1 MAKNRDYAAEAQ
13 RLWERARD
21 QLIQTLQPGNPR
33 AFAQGINRS
42 SLNHRSPYSNPN
54 QGLSFASGR
63 MPTPAEITAFA
74 QQQPE
79 YRRAI
84 ARLRNSGGSGG
95 GQSSGGGGAASGAAG
110 APGAPL
116 QPSAQMVA
124 YNNWLQQQQEG
135 YDESKAA
142 NEGRYNEGK
151 GELTGTRDFR
161 QEKYAN
167 FGEAAQQD
175 IESDMQEALSNARAN
190 AAARGLSNSNVTD
203 AYALRAARN
212 ATREKQRVREMRDSR
227 MADAYAQDTGNL
239 VGFIERREDPYPDMN
254 QAMQIGIQLAGSE
267 ADRQASADRLA
278 AMERMYR
285 GAGDRG
291 RSDYSLPPIP
301 GPQGGVSPIFLN
313 GTPVQQAQMML
324 GNRGPMLAY
333 TSNRYPTRRGP
344 RDAPAAAV
352 TQPVLSPPVSLP
364 GRLPEGWTG
373 NATMQPTLAP
383 PPRPPQ
389 YLPPNWTGQST
400 MAPTPI
406 NTYFGF

>member
-1 MAKNRDYAAEAQ
+1 MAKNRDAAAEAQ
-13 RLWERARD
+13 RLWDRARD

-42 SLNHRSPYSNPN
+42 SLHHRSPYSNPN
-54 QGLSFASGR
+54 QGLSFAAGR
-63 MPTPAEITAFA
+63 MPTPAEIAAFA

-79 YRRAI
+79 YRRAV
-84 ARLRNSGGSGG
+84 ARLRKSGGSGG
-95 GQSSGGGGAASGAAG
+95 GQSTGAGGAASGATG
-110 APGAPL
+110 GPGVPSG
-116 QPSAQMVA
+116 PSAAMTA
-124 YNNWLQQQQEG
+124 YNNWLAQQQSG
-135 YDESKAA
+135 FDEAKAA
-142 NEGRYNEGK
+142 NEARYKEGH

-167 FGEAAQQD
+167 FGVAAQQD
-175 IESDMQEALSNARAN
+175 IDERMKEALSNARAN

-203 AYALRAARN
+203 AYALRAARDT
-212 ATREKQRVREMRDSR
+212 AREQQRVRETRDSR

-301 GPQGGVSPIFLN
+301 GPQGGVSPIFMN
-313 GTPVQQAQMML
+313 GTPVQQAQMMFA
-324 GNRGPMLAY
+324 NRGPRLGVV
-333 TSNRYPTRRGP
+333 SNRYPTPRGTQK
-344 RDAPAAAV
+344 APAPAS
-352 TQPVLSPPVSLP
+352 QPVLPPPVSLP
-364 GRLPEGWTG
+364 VALPEGWTG
-373 NATMQPTLAP
+373 SATMQPTLAP
-383 PPRPPQ
+383 APRPPQ
-389 YLPPNWTGQST
+389 YLPPNWTGQAT
-400 MAPTPI
+400 MAPTPT